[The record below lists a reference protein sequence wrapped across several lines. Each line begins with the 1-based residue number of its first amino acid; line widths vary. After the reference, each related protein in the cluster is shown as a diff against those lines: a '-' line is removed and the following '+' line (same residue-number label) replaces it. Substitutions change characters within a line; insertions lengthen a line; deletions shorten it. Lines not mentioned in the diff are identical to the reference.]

1 MKNEYDKGGM
11 KAPDVDCLNRALK
24 MRQFVRAHKSD
35 HTIADVQS
43 LLTGYQ
49 SPQQEYHK
57 VTEDEAVTASAQT
70 TINILT
76 DNNRTRYEALTEDEY
91 ECDRNLIE
99 EVCSINI
106 KIYLERKNRPFAVCI
121 NKAML
126 NVGILTLGD
135 LVREYESENDRK
147 LIKAMKIL
155 LSNFPKK
162 LIKIAE
168 CYNENDEET
177 NSMEFLCLEDG
188 RRLKIETITA
198 KEYQTTLKT
207 FMGKT
212 ERCDFK
218 TKLNAQNFNDDNITR
233 MRKNCHNSKLRN
245 IYFRLT
251 HNDFFTRLRM
261 KKYKMVESDECER
274 CCNNIETTKHLFY
287 DCVQV
292 KNIWIIF
299 NEIMT
304 KIGKGEDSVR
314 KYEDIYKIPVLES
327 ITIVKLRIIQEMVQ
341 IIRPKE
347 WNMNKVLNLIK
358 ELKNMECYNSK
369 INGSKNKFK
378 NKWLIFENILR
389 Q

>member
-1 MKNEYDKGGM
+1 
-11 KAPDVDCLNRALK
+11 
-24 MRQFVRAHKSD
+24 
-35 HTIADVQS
+35 
-43 LLTGYQ
+43 
-49 SPQQEYHK
+49 
-57 VTEDEAVTASAQT
+57 
-70 TINILT
+70 
-76 DNNRTRYEALTEDEY
+76 
-91 ECDRNLIE
+91 
-99 EVCSINI
+99 
-106 KIYLERKNRPFAVCI
+106 
-121 NKAML
+121 
-126 NVGILTLGD
+126 
-135 LVREYESENDRK
+135 
-147 LIKAMKIL
+147 
-155 LSNFPKK
+155 
-162 LIKIAE
+162 
-168 CYNENDEET
+168 
-177 NSMEFLCLEDG
+177 MEFLCLEDG

-251 HNDFFTRLRM
+251 HNDFFTRFRM

-274 CCNNIETTKHLFY
+274 CNNIETTKHLFY
-287 DCVQV
+287 ECIQA

-299 NEIMT
+299 NEILT
-304 KIGKGEDSVR
+304 KVGKSEDSVR
-314 KYEDIYKIPVLES
+314 KYEDIYEIPVLES

-341 IIRPKE
+341 IVRPKE
-347 WNMNKVLNLIK
+347 WNMNKVLNLIG

-389 Q
+389 QQN